1 MANWKSLWIPQGNIK
16 IVTDKAVLIQMPRMG
31 QGLVGWYANQAGK
44 PFVGTE
50 LNSKRLAILVE
61 SIETNKKLQG
71 KRKSK

>member
-1 MANWKSLWIPQGNIK
+1 
-16 IVTDKAVLIQMPRMG
+16 MG

-44 PFVGTE
+44 RFVGTE
-50 LNSKRLAILVE
+50 LNPKRLAVLVE